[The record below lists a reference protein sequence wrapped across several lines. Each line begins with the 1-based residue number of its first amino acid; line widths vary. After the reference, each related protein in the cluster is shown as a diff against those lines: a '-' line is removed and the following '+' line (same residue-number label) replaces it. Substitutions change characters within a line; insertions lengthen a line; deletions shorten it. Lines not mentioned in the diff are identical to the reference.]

1 MEAIVAV
8 SGLILGKE
16 MVVQSISSTSTSLL
30 KSVKSITDNYD
41 NETKKLFEK
50 LDIKF
55 KLDIIASFIENIHN
69 TNMKLHD
76 KTGNNDKT
84 GNTDNTDNTDK
95 TDDNVNTDDND
106 NTDDNVENSNAKITT
121 VEHCINYIKDIM
133 DCIENEVKLLE
144 EEITLYKSKWLGNLS
159 YRQFRDQFEKIRTH
173 VSVLDNRF
181 DTLVKIIK

>member
-1 MEAIVAV
+1 MESIVAV

-16 MVVQSISSTSTSLL
+16 VVVQSISSTSTSIL
-30 KSVKSITDNYD
+30 KSIKSITDNYD

-55 KLDIIASFIENIHN
+55 KLDIISSFIEIIHN
-69 TNMKLHD
+69 ENII
-76 KTGNNDKT
+76 
-84 GNTDNTDNTDK
+84 
-95 TDDNVNTDDND
+95 
-106 NTDDNVENSNAKITT
+106 NSNNSNINNSNSNITT

>member
-16 MVVQSISSTSTSLL
+16 MVVQSISSTSTSIL

-69 TNMKLHD
+69 DNIS
-76 KTGNNDKT
+76 NN
-84 GNTDNTDNTDK
+84 NSNSNS
-95 TDDNVNTDDND
+95 NN
-106 NTDDNVENSNAKITT
+106 NSNAKITT

-133 DCIENEVKLLE
+133 DCIEKEVKLLE
-144 EEITLYKSKWLGNLS
+144 EEITVYKSKWLGNLS
-159 YRQFRDQFEKIRTH
+159 YRQFKDQFEKIRTH

-181 DTLVKIIK
+181 DILIKILK

>member
-16 MVVQSISSTSTSLL
+16 MVVQSISSTSTSIL

-76 KTGNNDKT
+76 KTGNT
-84 GNTDNTDNTDK
+84 
-95 TDDNVNTDDND
+95 D

-133 DCIENEVKLLE
+133 DCIEKEVKLLE
-144 EEITLYKSKWLGNLS
+144 EEITIYKSKWLGNLS
-159 YRQFRDQFEKIRTH
+159 YRQFKDQFEKIRTH

-181 DTLVKIIK
+181 DILIKILK

>member
-1 MEAIVAV
+1 MESIVAV

-16 MVVQSISSTSTSLL
+16 VVVQSISSTSTSIL

-41 NETKKLFEK
+41 NETNKLFEK

-69 TNMKLHD
+69 ENIINSNIINS
-76 KTGNNDKT
+76 NNS
-84 GNTDNTDNTDK
+84 
-95 TDDNVNTDDND
+95 
-106 NTDDNVENSNAKITT
+106 NSNANIST

-133 DCIENEVKLLE
+133 ECIEKEVKLLE
-144 EEITLYKSKWLGNLS
+144 EEITVYKSKWFGNLS
-159 YRQFRDQFEKIRTH
+159 YRQFRNQFDKIRTH

-181 DTLVKIIK
+181 NTLVKILK